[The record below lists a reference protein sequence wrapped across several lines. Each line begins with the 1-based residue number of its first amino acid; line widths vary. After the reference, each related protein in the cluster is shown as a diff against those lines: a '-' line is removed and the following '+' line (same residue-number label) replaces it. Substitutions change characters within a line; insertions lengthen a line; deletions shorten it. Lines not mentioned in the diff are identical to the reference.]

1 MALDHGDLFF
11 INRSAST
18 YKIEAIELGEYLTN
32 NSLPN
37 GGYIVNNGMF
47 SIANTGNPLL
57 TTPIGIHSANAINDS
72 ILDFDDNFIVTGLG
86 NDASVTL
93 NYPTVME
100 GLLCTDDKGNTPGF
114 DESNCGCISLDFGY
128 IADRLPCTD
137 GGIVDDNGCLE
148 INTCENSVLGFYG
161 TNEACIDVN
170 ICNSGGIINQGGCI
184 ALDYTEILSN
194 IVCDQS
200 SSGLL
205 HNGTCVT
212 VNFEKVMAEMGLGSI
227 RADDSIIIRDK
238 NNNITNDG
246 DLTKGDVKLSV
257 NPSKYEA
264 PKINKIKTSGPC
276 LSIVDGQ
283 DLLTVGNV
291 EINLSESEL
300 ITYIKTYSGS
310 TDGDGNTSVPIK
322 LITAGNGI
330 SRTGGGNLNINDV
343 DISLKICG
351 GANSG
356 LEFGSNGC
364 LKLNIIDEDTGCMS
378 DPTHTFIA
386 QRLYT
391 AKSGGGNDPG
401 IVFGV
406 QESASNSDKWWVGM
420 AANQNNG
427 SMQFVTGRG
436 WENYEDCGG
445 NIPKTDAETPEAGSY
460 GNFFSVAVGYNVLPN
475 VKMAGLIGGHG
486 DNVVAWIDCNSIK
499 YDTEVG
505 CNKQSKKYMSLPA
518 MEGKNEGKG
527 CKVGDDS
534 TQKRPNDV
542 QLAQVNVF
550 GFAEGRYD
558 MYQTGVESERVGRRN
573 RLGFDANSH
582 NKNRFEELTS
592 ADARVGF
599 GLTEQARLEFIENT
613 MDRMGTLNS
622 EGGLMRFALKQN
634 DGMPAYPHMYLDVDE
649 LMEVAPSLVEYD
661 WGPGSTR
668 EVLDD
673 EGNFLG
679 DEYVDDLEQVGVV
692 AVKPHYRS
700 LTMLSLVA
708 HKIRKKQVEE
718 LQTKLDA
725 LEARLDAAGIP

>member
-11 INRSAST
+11 INRSGST
-18 YKIEAIELGEYLTN
+18 YKIEAVELGNYLTN
-32 NSLPN
+32 NSLN
-37 GGYIVNNGMF
+37 DGTYIVNDGML
-47 SIANTGNPLL
+47 SVDNTGNPLWTVPVAL
-57 TTPIGIHSANAINDS
+57 HSANSPNNT
-72 ILDFDDNFIVTGLG
+72 ILDFDENFIVESRGVDIAVGL
-86 NDASVTL
+86 NFP
-93 NYPTVME
+93 NIRNE
-100 GLLCTDDKGNTPGF
+100 LLCTDQYGQTPGF
-114 DESNCGCISLDFGY
+114 DENNCGCIGLDFGY
-128 IADRLPCTD
+128 IADRLPCPD

-148 INTCENSVLGFYG
+148 INACSNGVLGFYG

-170 ICNSGGIINQGGCI
+170 ICNNGGIINKGGCI
-184 ALDYTEILSN
+184 ALDYSEILSN
-194 IVCDQS
+194 IVCSD

-205 HNGTCVT
+205 EDGTCIT

-227 RADDSIIIRDK
+227 RADDSIIIRDA

-257 NPSKYEA
+257 NPAKYEA
-264 PKINKIKTSGPC
+264 PKINKIKASGAC
-276 LSIVDGQ
+276 LSIVDNK
-283 DLLTVGNV
+283 DDLTVGDV
-291 EINLSESEL
+291 EVNMSEACLIN
-300 ITYIKTYSGS
+300 YIKTYGGS
-310 TDGDGNTSVPIK
+310 TGDGTGGNPVK
-322 LITAGNGI
+322 LIIAGNGI
-330 SRTGGGNLNINDV
+330 SRDNGGNLNVSDV
-343 DISLKICG
+343 ELSVKVCS

-356 LEFGSNGC
+356 LTFGNNGC

-378 DPTHTFIA
+378 DPNHTFIA
-386 QRLYT
+386 ERLYT

-406 QESASNSDKWWVGM
+406 EQSAGDTSKWWIGM

-427 SMQFVTGRG
+427 SMQFITGRG
-436 WENYEDCGG
+436 WENYDECGG
-445 NIPKTDAETPEAGSY
+445 NIPKSDAETPEAGSY
-460 GNFFSVAVGYNVLPN
+460 GSFFSVAVGYNVLPN
-475 VKMAGLIGGHG
+475 FKVSGLIGGHG
-486 DNVVAWIDCNSIK
+486 DNVVAWIDTAGAK
-499 YDTEVG
+499 YDENVN

-518 MEGKNEGKG
+518 MEPDGKGKG
-527 CKVGDDS
+527 CKVGNDD
-534 TQKRPNDV
+534 QKRRPDSD
-542 QLAQVNVF
+542 QLDQVNVF
-550 GFAEGRYD
+550 GFAEGKYD
-558 MYQTGVESERVGRRN
+558 MYQTGDEDDRVGRRN

-582 NKNRFEELTS
+582 STNRFQELTS

-599 GLTEQARLEFIENT
+599 GLTESDRVEFIENV

-634 DGMPAYPHMYLDVDE
+634 DSMPAYPHMYIDVQE
-649 LMEVAPSLVEYD
+649 LMQVAPSLIEYD

-668 EVLDD
+668 EVYDD
-673 EGNFLG
+673 DGNLLG
-679 DEYVDDLEQVGVV
+679 EEYVDNLDEVGVV